1 MPYAQTC
8 PHPRLQAFVAGL
20 TSLVNREADEATTL
34 AEGGTLLHDLV
45 SHDDWLPDS
54 QSLPDERRYQ
64 QFLLYADPRRR
75 FSVVSFVWGPGQS
88 TPIHDHTVWGVVGM
102 LRGQEGTQRYV
113 RDHAGRCVESGP
125 VETLLPGQID
135 RVSPAVGDVHKVWNG
150 LSDRPS
156 ISIHVYGADIGTVNR
171 SVFGPDGSRK
181 PFVSGYTNPTPDWQ
195 APAGQPVTTIT
206 EVIEAL
212 RTRREIALLDVREE
226 EPYAQGHPLFAINLP
241 LGRLEA
247 DAFTRMPRRDSR
259 IVVYDDG
266 EGLAAPAAVR
276 LQKLG
281 YTRVSLLEGGLQGW
295 CDAGAE
301 LFRDVNSPSKAFGE
315 LLESVRHTPSLSAP
329 EVKALI
335 DAGTDMVVLDVRR
348 PDEYRT
354 MNIPTS
360 INVPGAEIVL
370 RARALAPSEKTRII
384 VNCAGRTRSFLG
396 AQSLI
401 NAGLLNPVAALRNG
415 TIGWLLAGQQ
425 LETGA
430 DRRSTDVSPEQL
442 RQAQAEARAVADRAG
457 VRRMPR
463 GELAAW
469 LANTART
476 IYRCDVRTP
485 EEYEAGHLPGSLCTP
500 GGQLVQEIDHT
511 AAVRGACLLLI
522 DPLSVRA
529 DMSGS
534 WLAQMGWEVYVL
546 DGIDAADL
554 SETGPERRAHP
565 PAEGD
570 AIDVAELRR
579 WLARGDD
586 TWVLDLG
593 TAEQFL
599 KGHIP
604 GALWLLRSTLAFDLR
619 QALASRTSAPRRCVL
634 TCADGVA
641 SAYAAADL
649 LEALAASGVTASV
662 HRLAGGN
669 AAWAAAGAELDAG
682 PKGLVAQRI
691 DRYRRPYE
699 GTGNP
704 VAAMQA
710 YLDWEYGLVEQLRR
724 DGTHHFSVI

>member
-1 MPYAQTC
+1 MPYAQTH
-8 PHPRLQAFVAGL
+8 PHPRLQAFVASL
-20 TSLVNREADEATTL
+20 TSLVNRKADEATTL
-34 AEGGTLLHDLV
+34 AEGGALLRDLV

-54 QSLPDERRYQ
+54 QALSDSRHYQ
-64 QFLLYADPRRR
+64 QFLLYADPQHR
-75 FSVVSFVWGPGQS
+75 FSVVSFVWGPGQA
-88 TPIHDHTVWGVVGM
+88 TPIHDHTVWGIVGM
-102 LRGQEGTQRYV
+102 LRGQERAQRYV
-113 RDHAGRCVESGP
+113 RDNEGRYVESGP
-125 VETLLPGQID
+125 AETLLPGQID
-135 RVSPAVGDVHKVWNG
+135 LVSPAVGDVHKVWNG
-150 LSDRPS
+150 LSDRTS
-156 ISIHVYGADIGTVNR
+156 ISIHVYGADIGTVSR
-171 SVFGPDGSRK
+171 SVFGSDGSRK
-181 PFVSGYTNPTPDWQ
+181 PFVSGYSNSMPDWQ
-195 APAGQPVTTIT
+195 APAGHAVTTVA
-206 EVIEAL
+206 EVLEAL

-226 EPYAQGHPLFAINLP
+226 DPYAQGHPLFAVNLP

-247 DAFTRMPRRDSR
+247 DAFTRIPRRDSQ
-259 IVVYDDG
+259 IVIYDDG
-266 EGLAAPAAVR
+266 EGLASPAAER

-315 LLESVRHTPSLSAP
+315 LLESIRHTPSLSAP
-329 EVKALI
+329 DVKALI
-335 DAGTDMVVLDVRR
+335 DGGADLVVLDVRC

-360 INVPGAEIVL
+360 VNVPGAEIVL
-370 RARALAPSEKTRII
+370 RARALAPSAKTRII

-401 NAGLLNPVAALRNG
+401 NAGFPHQVAALRNG

-430 DRRSTDVSPEQL
+430 DRRYTDVSPEQL

-463 GELAAW
+463 AELAAW
-469 LANTART
+469 LVNTART

-522 DPLSVRA
+522 DPLGVRA

-534 WLAQMGWEVYVL
+534 WLAQMGWEVYVV

-554 SETGPERRAHP
+554 GETGPERRQHP
-565 PAEGD
+565 PVEGR
-570 AIDVAELRR
+570 AVEVPQLRE
-579 WLARGDD
+579 WLAGGGD
-586 TWVLDLG
+586 TWVIDLG
-593 TAEQFL
+593 TAKQFL
-599 KGHIP
+599 EGHIP
-604 GALWLLRSTLAFDLR
+604 EALWLLRSTLAFDLR
-619 QALASRTSAPRRCVL
+619 QALAWRTGAPRRCVL

-641 SAYAAADL
+641 SSYAEADL
-649 LEALAASGVTASV
+649 MEALRVSGVPASV

-669 AAWAAAGAELDAG
+669 AAWAAAGAEVHVG
-682 PKGLVAQRI
+682 TQGLVAQRI

-704 VAAMQA
+704 AVAMQA
-710 YLDWEYGLVEQLRR
+710 YLDWEYGLVDQLRR
-724 DGTHHFSVI
+724 DGTHHFSVM